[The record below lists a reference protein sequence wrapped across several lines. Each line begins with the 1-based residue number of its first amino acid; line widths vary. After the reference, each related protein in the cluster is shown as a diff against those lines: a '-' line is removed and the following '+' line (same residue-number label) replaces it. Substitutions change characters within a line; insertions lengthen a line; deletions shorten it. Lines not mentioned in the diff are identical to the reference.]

1 MTDKTEFVPREKP
14 TIHLDQEKFIPFE
27 QNISHDANLNKP
39 FIPQTVEDAL
49 DRQKHE
55 ATNN

>member
-49 DRQKHE
+49 DRQEKK
-55 ATNN
+55 